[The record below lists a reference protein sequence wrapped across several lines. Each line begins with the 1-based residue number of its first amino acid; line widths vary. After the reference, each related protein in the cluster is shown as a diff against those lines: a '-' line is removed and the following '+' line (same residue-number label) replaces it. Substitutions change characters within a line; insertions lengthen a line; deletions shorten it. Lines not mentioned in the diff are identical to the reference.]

1 MRPEEEHL
9 NTAPPKKKAGA
20 AKKPNPSRK
29 KKRRSRQS
37 SGRFFDKRPS
47 GHVIFLIVFTAV
59 LLFTILRLFIWN
71 IGKHTGY
78 DPSETTTEF
87 DVELMD
93 YLQPLEPEMREAWE
107 DDGVTT
113 ILALGNDPLSDD
125 RSGSGLAALMAKA
138 TNSTIYNGAF
148 PGSSIAMK
156 NTEYKNN
163 YPLDGVSLYWVAAAL
178 VNQNFDLMNAIVPG
192 MGSEAATA
200 ALETLKSVD
209 LSKVDDLVIFYD
221 LQDYKGGRI
230 VYDENNLKNLNTVYG
245 ALTAAAELF
254 QEHFPHIRIYVVS
267 QPYGTFTTPDGKTAD
282 ADKDDFGNGTLVDY
296 LNWEVDACRSSGISF
311 IDTYY
316 GAITVEDSDC
326 LENGYHLN
334 EKGRKKVAERFA
346 SVFKE

>member
-1 MRPEEEHL
+1 MRPEEKSF
-9 NTAPPKKKAGA
+9 NKMPPTKKTGA
-20 AKKPNPSRK
+20 AKGKRPPQ
-29 KKRRSRQS
+29 KRRRRPLP
-37 SGRFFDKRPS
+37 SGGFFEKKPS
-47 GHVIFLIVFTAV
+47 GHVIFLILFTAV

-71 IGKHTGY
+71 IGKDSGY

-107 DDGVTT
+107 DDGITT

-125 RSGSGLAALMAKA
+125 RSGSGLAALMEKA
-138 TNSTIYNGAF
+138 TDSTIYNGAF
-148 PGSSIAMK
+148 PGSTIAMK
-156 NTEYKNN
+156 NTEYQND

-178 VNQNFDLMNAIVPG
+178 VNQNFDLMNAIVPD
-192 MGSEAATA
+192 MDSEAAEA

-230 VYDENNLKNLNTVYG
+230 VFDENNRKNLNTVYG
-245 ALTAAAELF
+245 ALTASAELF

-267 QPYGTFTTPDGKTAD
+267 QPYGTFSTSDGKTAD

-316 GAITVEDSDC
+316 GAVTVEDSDC
-326 LENGYHLN
+326 LEDGYHLN